1 MPAPSCRL
9 YVILARKAPTGVIFR
24 HGPTRHVRLIR
35 WHLED
40 DSFEPGQWLKSRI
53 YERRCDLA
61 PRGDLL
67 IYFAANHR
75 PPFRSWTAISRPPWF
90 TALALWPKGDC
101 WGGGGLFK
109 NGRRILLNHW
119 AAQMT
124 LADGFRLPRALS
136 AEPLGDM
143 AGCGEDDPIE
153 SVRLLRDGWA
163 LVRPG
168 ELKAAQDPES
178 RRWRFALDRLWQKP
192 QPGPGGCALRL
203 LVHGIGERNRP
214 WYRLDHDVIDAQGRI
229 RVYLPETDWADW
241 DWNGDLLFSRAGALF
256 RLPAAIVGRGDE
268 FGEQARCL
276 ADFGNMV
283 FERIVAP
290 IDMTHW

>member
-24 HGPTRHVRLIR
+24 RGPTRHVRLIR
-35 WHLED
+35 WRLED

-75 PPFRSWTAISRPPWF
+75 PPFRSWTAVSRPPWF

-119 AAQMT
+119 ACQTT

-136 AEPLGDM
+136 VEPLGGM

-153 SVRLLRDGWA
+153 SARLSRDGWT

-168 ELKAAQDPES
+168 KLEATQDRE
-178 RRWRFALDRLWQKP
+178 RLRWRFVLDRLWQKP
-192 QPGPGGCALRL
+192 QPGGACALRM
-203 LVHGIGERNRP
+203 LVRGIGERAGP
-214 WYRLDHDVIDAQGRI
+214 WYRLDHDLIDGQGQI

-241 DWNGDLLFSRAGALF
+241 DRNGDLLFSRAGALF
-256 RLPAAIVGRGDE
+256 RLPAAIVARGDE
-268 FGEQARCL
+268 FGEEARCL